1 MLNKERR
8 VNAHQIRNNYFMVQN
23 QSHVNI
29 NVCIVIGKMHSNK
42 RKSTIGLFS
51 ENKEDI
57 IFFSIKK
64 HKNLYFQIQSIIY

>member
-1 MLNKERR
+1 M
-8 VNAHQIRNNYFMVQN
+8 AQN

-29 NVCIVIGKMHSNK
+29 NVCIVIGKMRSNK